1 MCCIENF
8 IDSKSSYIYLFCFL
22 SDNKL
27 QEELLR
33 TTQLVYSY
41 KDGKGM
47 VSKSNTNAFYIR
59 SNLSAIK
66 HNQTSTILYA
76 CIKGEIGEEI
86 IIGKF

>member
-1 MCCIENF
+1 MYLENLCYIVSDIE
-8 IDSKSSYIYLFCFL
+8 SFCF

-47 VSKSNTNAFYIR
+47 VSSDI
-59 SNLSAIK
+59 
-66 HNQTSTILYA
+66 
-76 CIKGEIGEEI
+76 
-86 IIGKF
+86 